1 MKDKG
6 RDVVWNVY
14 IYIYI
19 NEIETKISLH
29 RVSCEDHN
37 HQGLT

>member
-1 MKDKG
+1 MSEKYYREINSNKD
-6 RDVVWNVY
+6 
-14 IYIYI
+14 I